1 MRNGFEARL
10 TTFQDELLASIR
22 SAMSK
27 HDPPLDPDRRGDRT
41 WSPQQASLTN
51 NQHFIANQLGAMAT
65 ATNQDFDAVAANFA
79 KVHNELLS
87 NSNQITKSTSETQ
100 ALHTAFRTF
109 AANRGAVVDNA
120 AIDTKT
126 EALKVSFR
134 AEMNVVKTLQ
144 NGHFDALSQR
154 FNRQDCSKDM
164 KDVLLLLKNR
174 PKEDSISDDTI
185 EKLNRPVQDATSQ
198 LQDAKVLAAAVTLE
212 FGKPWKSCRDPKPS
226 KLQLGYLRRALDK
239 AWSQLKQTVL
249 LLRYVY
255 TTQFMVLVAFSMH
268 GNNNNCI
275 SKVDYLAYMTL
286 YRLMVLLWVDDHSL

>member
-1 MRNGFEARL
+1 MRNGFEARF

-51 NQHFIANQLGAMAT
+51 DQQFIANQLGAMAT
-65 ATNQDFDAVAANFA
+65 ATNQDFDVVASNFA

-109 AANRGAVVDNA
+109 AANRGAVVHNA
-120 AIDTKT
+120 AIDAKI
-126 EALKVSFR
+126 EALKVCFR
-134 AEMNVVKTLQ
+134 AEMNAV
-144 NGHFDALSQR
+144 SQR

-174 PKEDSISDDTI
+174 PKEDSSPMTQSRNLIVPT
-185 EKLNRPVQDATSQ
+185 KMQYR
-198 LQDAKVLAAAVTLE
+198 
-212 FGKPWKSCRDPKPS
+212 SCHRWRQS
-226 KLQLGYLRRALDK
+226 R
-239 AWSQLKQTVL
+239 
-249 LLRYVY
+249 
-255 TTQFMVLVAFSMH
+255 
-268 GNNNNCI
+268 N
-275 SKVDYLAYMTL
+275 
-286 YRLMVLLWVDDHSL
+286 